1 MSKGFS
7 ILNPPPKKNNK
18 NVWYVIYSEQRSLK
32 AKCIIATLVHSD
44 KASTTNPA
52 CVMFL
57 WAKIYP
63 LVFLVLKPNIL
74 KMKLNINKKATLF
87 F

>member
-7 ILNPPPKKNNK
+7 ILNPPR
-18 NVWYVIYSEQRSLK
+18 YVIYSEQRSLK

-74 KMKLNINKKATLF
+74 KNEAKHQQKGNVVFLK
-87 F
+87 